1 MAKNTSPELRNL
13 NIYTVFIRNFTE
25 NGTINA
31 LHTELD
37 RIKFLGTD
45 IICFF
50 TILSSRNRKPKRQTW
65 ITLCGKRS

>member
-45 IICFF
+45 IICFLPF
-50 TILSSRNRKPKRQTW
+50 YPVGIENRK
-65 ITLCGKRS
+65 G